1 MKTSNM
7 ITLSA
12 LVISFCLSCNHGSKN
27 NIENEKSPNSMAN
40 KSEESYALSD
50 STVAGNPKDE
60 QDQDNSSRG
69 KKMTADKAPQKTD
82 WDKKIIKTANLNVE
96 VKNYASFNDR
106 IHKKI
111 KEFGG
116 YISQEE
122 QNESDYKMENALSIK
137 VPVDRFDNA
146 MAELIT
152 NNEKVMEKKINSD
165 DVTTEI
171 VDMKSRIEAKKQVR
185 LRYLDLLKQ
194 AKNMDEILQVQNEIN
209 DIEEQ
214 LESAAGRIE
223 YLNHSTTFSTINLTF
238 YEIINSSAPNEK
250 EPTYLHQVTEAFKEG
265 LKWVGS
271 LFVALI
277 SLWPLWIG
285 VMVIWIIIRKMR
297 VSKTKVLS

>member
-1 MKTSNM
+1 MWKLKIM
-7 ITLSA
+7 PL
-12 LVISFCLSCNHGSKN
+12 L
-27 NIENEKSPNSMAN
+27 
-40 KSEESYALSD
+40 
-50 STVAGNPKDE
+50 
-60 QDQDNSSRG
+60 
-69 KKMTADKAPQKTD
+69 MT
-82 WDKKIIKTANLNVE
+82 
-96 VKNYASFNDR
+96 
-106 IHKKI
+106 
-111 KEFGG
+111 G
-116 YISQEE
+116 YIKKLKNSEVTSPRK
-122 QNESDYKMENALSIK
+122 NKMNLIKMENALSIK

-250 EPTYLHQVTEAFKEG
+250 EPTYLHQ
-265 LKWVGS
+265 
-271 LFVALI
+271 
-277 SLWPLWIG
+277 
-285 VMVIWIIIRKMR
+285 
-297 VSKTKVLS
+297 